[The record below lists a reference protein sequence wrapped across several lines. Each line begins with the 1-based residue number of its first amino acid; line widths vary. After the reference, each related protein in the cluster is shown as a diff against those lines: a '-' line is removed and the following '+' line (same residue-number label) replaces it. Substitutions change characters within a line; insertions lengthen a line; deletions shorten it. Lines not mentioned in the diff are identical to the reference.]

1 METTMMVNKKIEHGR
16 NSLVWMENISRKFG
30 TITALQDI
38 NFGVEKGEVRALLG
52 DNGAGKSTLIKI
64 LMGVHTPTTGQI
76 YFQGKPVQIRSPK
89 EAREIGIEAVYQ
101 DLALVNLMSISR
113 NFFLGREMEKKIGPV
128 PFLDLKKMD
137 EVCRSSLHDIGIEI
151 RSSAER
157 VGSLSG
163 GERQSIAIGRGV
175 YFGAQVLILDEPTSA
190 LSVAETRK
198 VLSYIENAR
207 ERNLAV
213 IFITH
218 NVHHVYMISDSY
230 TVIRQGRSV
239 GTYFKGELSE
249 DDIADL
255 ITGDRES

>member
-1 METTMMVNKKIEHGR
+1 MSDTKTDQGR
-16 NSLVWMENISRKFG
+16 NSLIWMENITKKFG
-30 TITALQDI
+30 TICALKDV

-52 DNGAGKSTLIKI
+52 DNGAGKSTLIKV
-64 LMGVHTPTTGQI
+64 LMGIHQPTEGQI
-76 YFQGKPVQIRSPK
+76 YFEGHPVNIHSPK

-101 DLALVNLMSISR
+101 DLALVNLMSITR
-113 NFFLGREMEKKIGPV
+113 NFFLGREIVKNLGP
-128 PFLDLKKMD
+128 FRFMDLRKMATI
-137 EVCRSSLHDIGIEI
+137 CRTSLHDIGIEI
-151 RSSAER
+151 RSANER

-175 YFGAQVLILDEPTSA
+175 YFGAKVLILDEPTSA

-207 ERNLAV
+207 ERQLAT

-218 NVHHVYMISDSY
+218 NVHHVYMVADSY
-230 TVIRQGRSV
+230 TIIRQGRNV
-239 GTYFKGELSE
+239 GTYRKGELSE
-249 DDIADL
+249 EDIADL

>member
-1 METTMMVNKKIEHGR
+1 MVEKKFEHNR

-30 TITALQDI
+30 TITALQDV
-38 NFGVEKGEVRALLG
+38 NFGVEPGEVRALLG
-52 DNGAGKSTLIKI
+52 DNGAGKSTLIKV
-64 LMGVHTPTTGQI
+64 LMGVYPPTTGQI
-76 YFQGKPVQIRSPK
+76 YFQGQPVTIGSPYQARS
-89 EAREIGIEAVYQ
+89 IGIEAVYQ
-101 DLALVNLMSISR
+101 DLALIDLMSIAR
-113 NFFLGREMEKKIGPV
+113 NFFLGREMVKKVGPV
-128 PFLDLKKMD
+128 GFLDMRKMN
-137 EVCRSSLHDIGIEI
+137 EICRSSLHDIGIEI
-151 RSSAER
+151 RSASER

-175 YFGAQVLILDEPTSA
+175 YFGAKVLILDEPTSA

-198 VLSYIENAR
+198 VLSYIDNAR

-218 NVHHVYMISDSY
+218 NVHHVYLVADSY
-230 TVIRQGRSV
+230 TVIRQGRHV